1 MTDHETAAQSER
13 PTERDLAAVRAEIRE
28 ALRKGGPAAAR
39 ETRRAGRERLRESRR
54 QLTRDVAE
62 LRALRA
68 AADSSAEDSGP
79 PANARS

>member
-1 MTDHETAAQSER
+1 MADHETAAQSEH
-13 PTERDLAAVRAEIRE
+13 PPERDLAAVRAEIRE
-28 ALRKGGPAAAR
+28 ALRTGGPAAAR

-68 AADSSAEDSGP
+68 ATDSSAEPEG
-79 PANARS
+79 

>member
-1 MTDHETAAQSER
+1 MADHETATQSEH
-13 PTERDLAAVRAEIRE
+13 PPERDLAAVRAEIRE
-28 ALRKGGPAAAR
+28 ALRTGGPAAAR
-39 ETRRAGRERLRESRR
+39 ETRRAGREFLRESRR

>member
-1 MTDHETAAQSER
+1 MANHETAAQPEH
-13 PTERDLAAVRAEIRE
+13 PPERDLAAVRAEIRE

-39 ETRRAGRERLRESRR
+39 ETRRAGREFLRESRR

-68 AADSSAEDSGP
+68 AADSGAEPEG
-79 PANARS
+79 

>member
-1 MTDHETAAQSER
+1 MADHETAAQSER
-13 PTERDLAAVRAEIRE
+13 PSERDLAAVRAEIRE

-39 ETRRAGRERLRESRR
+39 ETRRAGREFLRESRR

-68 AADSSAEDSGP
+68 AADSSAEPEG
-79 PANARS
+79 

>member
-1 MTDHETAAQSER
+1 MSDHETAAQSEN
-13 PTERDLAAVRAEIRE
+13 PLERDLAAVRAEIRE

-39 ETRRAGRERLRESRR
+39 ETRRADREFMRESRR

-68 AADSSAEDSGP
+68 AADSSAEPEG
-79 PANARS
+79 